1 MLTTGDMDDN
11 VSMVNTMRLADTLI
25 KANKRFE
32 ILVFPGMRHSY
43 MPINSYVIVARG
55 DFFSKWLLGS
65 SDAAA
70 DVIELQRAKQATP
83 SKKFKE

>member
-1 MLTTGDMDDN
+1 
-11 VSMVNTMRLADTLI
+11 MVNTMRLADTLI

-32 ILVFPGMRHSY
+32 MLVLPGMRHSY
-43 MPINSYVIVARG
+43 VPINSYVIAARG

-65 SDAAA
+65 SDTGA
-70 DVIELQRAKQATP
+70 DVIELQREKQATP